1 MMLQDP
7 QNKLSAQIAVGSVEK
22 PIAHMQCDLEYHK
35 KMCWSFQRAIEKEQ
49 TILEELQLEYH
60 NDFKD
65 KGTTYWNIGDTR

>member
-7 QNKLSAQIAVGSVEK
+7 QNMLSAQIAVGNAEK
-22 PIAHMQCDLEYHK
+22 TISHMQCDLEYHK

-49 TILEELQLEYH
+49 TILEKLQLEYH

-65 KGTTYWNIGDTR
+65 KGREIHENH